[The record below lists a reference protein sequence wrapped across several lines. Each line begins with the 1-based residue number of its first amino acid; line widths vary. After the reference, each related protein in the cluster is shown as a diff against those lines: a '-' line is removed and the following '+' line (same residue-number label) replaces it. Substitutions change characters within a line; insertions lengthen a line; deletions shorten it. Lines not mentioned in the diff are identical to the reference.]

1 MKVKEYIKP
10 KQQYTPPSIYVKVLQ
25 MESLLVVLSNGTDN
39 GEDPDPND
47 TEPPTETNPNDPYD
61 PFNPNP

>member
-25 MESLLVVLSNGTDN
+25 MESKLLAGSIEGTDY
-39 GEDPDPND
+39 GGVKDPND
-47 TEPPTETNPNDPYD
+47 PETQPDDTDDPTI
-61 PFNPNP
+61 PFP